1 MWFEPGHQVT
11 TSWLNNNTENITG
24 LQDCSSHE
32 QDQRHSKFPANDE
45 Q

>member
-24 LQDCSSHE
+24 LFVKNAGSTVQ
-32 QDQRHSKFPANDE
+32 QVPSK
-45 Q
+45 